1 VGCENMKRLFLKLDA
16 TLFFMTILLFVI
28 GLIMV
33 FSASTIESFM
43 RYGASPYYFFIKQT
57 IFLIIGFIAFL
68 VIINIPLKIYYK
80 YIWLI
85 IYGILFLLFFLF
97 VYGQTINHSFSW
109 IRIGNL
115 FSIQPS
121 EFAKTGIILFMA
133 CFYYQNIKSLDKYM
147 VAFTPPAIALAIF
160 ILIMFQPDLG
170 TAIVFASIVLFTFF
184 ATPIEHTIKKQVIQ
198 IIMGIILVG
207 VLVITISGK
216 SIASSEQLE
225 RLNFIKPCSRF
236 ETTGYHVCNGYIAIN
251 NGGLFGVGLGNSTQ
265 KYSYLPEA
273 HTDFIFAIVL
283 EELGLVLSLAIVLGF
298 AVVLYRI
305 VAIARLSN
313 NLMESIIC
321 YGIFVYILLHI
332 IINLTGV
339 LGLLP
344 LTGVPLPFFSYG
356 GSYVLNLW
364 IALGLIQRIH
374 IENYN
379 KRLK

>member
-1 VGCENMKRLFLKLDA
+1 MKRLFMKLDA
-16 TLFFMTILLFVI
+16 PLFFMTVLLFTI

-43 RYGASPYYFFIKQT
+43 RYGASPYYFFIKQG

-68 VIINIPLKIYYK
+68 FIINIPLKFYHK

-109 IRIGNL
+109 IKIGNL

-133 CFYYQNIKSLDKYM
+133 GFYYQNIKSLDKYGI
-147 VAFTPPAIALAIF
+147 AFTPPAIALAICV
-160 ILIMFQPDLG
+160 LIMFQPDLG

-184 ATPIEHTIKKQVIQ
+184 ATPIDRLIKKQVIQ
-198 IIMGIILVG
+198 IIVGIVLVG
-207 VLVITISGK
+207 VLVMTISGK
-216 SIASSEQLE
+216 SIASSEQIE
-225 RLNFIKPCSRF
+225 RLNFFNPCNRF
-236 ETTGYHVCNGYIAIN
+236 ETTGYHVCNGYMAIN

-273 HTDFIFAIVL
+273 HTDFIFAIVI
-283 EELGLVLSLAIVLGF
+283 EELGLVISLVIICAIAFL
-298 AVVLYRI
+298 LYRI
-305 VAIARLSN
+305 VTITRKSS
-313 NLMESIIC
+313 NLMESIIG
-321 YGIFVYILLHI
+321 YGIFVYIILHLV
-332 IINLTGV
+332 INLSGI

-364 IALGLIQRIH
+364 IALGLVQRIN

-379 KRLK
+379 SRRIK